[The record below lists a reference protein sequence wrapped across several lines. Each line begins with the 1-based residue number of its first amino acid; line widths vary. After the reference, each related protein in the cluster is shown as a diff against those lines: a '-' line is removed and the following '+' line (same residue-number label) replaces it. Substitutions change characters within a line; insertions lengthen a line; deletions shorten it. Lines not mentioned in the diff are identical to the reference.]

1 MSDIEELRK
10 YEFLDSLEGVPVRKD
25 HRGRMF
31 LRTVQS
37 IFPGL
42 MVCTV
47 ISLAAMFLSEHYG
60 APTMLLCLLLGMAFH
75 FMSQEEKTKSG
86 INFTAQA
93 VLRFGVILIGARIM
107 LSDFTALGVSVMLL
121 VIGSTIAV
129 IALGVILSR
138 ALGLGKDQGF
148 LIGGATA
155 ICGASAALAISSILP
170 KSKDLEYNTLLAVIG
185 VTLMGTLA
193 MIAYPVII
201 GFLAFNDTQ
210 AGIIIGGTIHDV
222 SQVVGAGYSVSED
235 AGDTAILV
243 KLMRVFMLVPLLIIF
258 AVMFNGAKQK
268 SEEKR
273 FKFPLFLLGFIL
285 LVMLNSFHL
294 IPAHI
299 MPMIKDISKWM
310 LIMAVTA
317 VGMKT
322 SLKALFS
329 LGWKPIFLICAESAF
344 IFAVYFGFLLVG

>member
-1 MSDIEELRK
+1 MHDIEELRK

-25 HRGRMF
+25 HRGRTL
-31 LRTVQS
+31 LRTAQS

-42 MVCTV
+42 MVCAV

-86 INFTAQA
+86 INFTAQT

-107 LSDFTALGVSVMLL
+107 LSDFTALGVPVMLL

-129 IALGVILSR
+129 IALGVVLSR
-138 ALGLGKDQGF
+138 ALGLGKDQGL

-201 GFLAFNDTQ
+201 GLLAFNDTQ

-222 SQVVGAGYSVSED
+222 SQVVGAGYSISED

-258 AVMFNGAKQK
+258 AVIFSAAKQK

-285 LVMLNSFHL
+285 LVLLNSFHL

-329 LGWKPIFLICAESAF
+329 LGWKPIFLVCAESAF